1 MSATVEEID
10 DLITK
15 LKNIRARIGVDP
27 DLKLARD
34 IVAARVRRAHHPS
47 LCEIAAH
54 SYRKGDYDESIA
66 VQSALAGIKAGRKSA
81 TKENTNG

>member
-27 DLKLARD
+27 DLLMARD
-34 IVAARVRRAHHPS
+34 IAAARAHRAHPPS
-47 LCEIAAH
+47 VCEIVAYA
-54 SYRKGDYDESIA
+54 YRKGDRDESIV

-81 TKENTNG
+81 TKEKNHG